1 VLIVVA
7 YDLDTLYLRAVSLL
21 IPLSFGFMLMSRR
34 RHHFGTWSAAAFAM
48 ALCAVFGMS
57 WTTSLVDHTP
67 ILPQDRHEWREFLE
81 YAASIGFGYLAG
93 MVLGRM
99 FWRHRQAA
107 LDGERMR
114 GLAAKLVKM
123 AATGKES
130 ADSIQA
136 TVKKLQDVG
145 SSLTAAGATAVSAY
159 MGLKGFLGGG

>member
-1 VLIVVA
+1 
-7 YDLDTLYLRAVSLL
+7 
-21 IPLSFGFMLMSRR
+21 
-34 RHHFGTWSAAAFAM
+34 
-48 ALCAVFGMS
+48 
-57 WTTSLVDHTP
+57 
-67 ILPQDRHEWREFLE
+67 
-81 YAASIGFGYLAG
+81 
-93 MVLGRM
+93 
-99 FWRHRQAA
+99 
-107 LDGERMR
+107 MR